1 MNKPKEINKYIKE
14 VKKTTGIV
22 EDSIEKGNYSLAI
35 EKLEVTL
42 NDNENKNKYVFY
54 QEEEKKFK
62 NILTFS
68 AIGVLSIIY
77 FYYFYMCM
85 GTLIYSNEYKGY
97 PAVGITIIL
106 ILLALNMMF
115 VRKMIQ
121 QSGFNARYNQYYTD
135 LRFKNIEII
144 DDLVSYTKISDEKI
158 VTDLQKAVK
167 DKLIPQGHFGT
178 DNIIFMTSDEIY
190 ERYKNKQAVY
200 DQYYRKQAEE
210 RLRMKERSK
219 EMQEILDQGQK
230 YIDKIHTSNDII
242 KDKIISE
249 KLDEME
255 KIVSMIFHEVDINP
269 DQADNLGMFM
279 NYYLPTTDKLLTSY
293 IEIDGKQIQGQTIKK
308 TKKEIEEVLD
318 KIIESFEKLLDKFYQ
333 EKQLDI
339 STDISAMEIMM
350 KQEGLIK

>member
-85 GTLIYSNEYKGY
+85 GTMIYSNEYKGY
-97 PAVGITIIL
+97 AAVGITIIL

-158 VTDLQKAVK
+158 V
-167 DKLIPQGHFGT
+167 
-178 DNIIFMTSDEIY
+178 
-190 ERYKNKQAVY
+190 
-200 DQYYRKQAEE
+200 
-210 RLRMKERSK
+210 
-219 EMQEILDQGQK
+219 
-230 YIDKIHTSNDII
+230 IDKVELLLKIQETQLI
-242 KDKIISE
+242 KESKILEKLELKMEEAIQTLEQIISYAE
-249 KLDEME
+249 KVLR
-255 KIVSMIFHEVDINP
+255 K
-269 DQADNLGMFM
+269 
-279 NYYLPTTDKLLTSY
+279 
-293 IEIDGKQIQGQTIKK
+293 KQ
-308 TKKEIEEVLD
+308 
-318 KIIESFEKLLDKFYQ
+318 F
-333 EKQLDI
+333 I
-339 STDISAMEIMM
+339 STDDNDLEEWYVRLT
-350 KQEGLIK
+350 KK

>member
-77 FYYFYMCM
+77 FYYFYKCM
-85 GTLIYSNEYKGY
+85 GTLIYSNEYKWY
-97 PAVGITIIL
+97 AAFGITIIL

-121 QSGFNARYNQYYTD
+121 QSHFNARYNQYYTD

-158 VTDLQKAVK
+158 VTDLKKAVK

-178 DNIIFMTSDEIY
+178 DNII
-190 ERYKNKQAVY
+190 
-200 DQYYRKQAEE
+200 
-210 RLRMKERSK
+210 
-219 EMQEILDQGQK
+219 
-230 YIDKIHTSNDII
+230 
-242 KDKIISE
+242 
-249 KLDEME
+249 
-255 KIVSMIFHEVDINP
+255 
-269 DQADNLGMFM
+269 
-279 NYYLPTTDKLLTSY
+279 
-293 IEIDGKQIQGQTIKK
+293 
-308 TKKEIEEVLD
+308 
-318 KIIESFEKLLDKFYQ
+318 
-333 EKQLDI
+333 
-339 STDISAMEIMM
+339 
-350 KQEGLIK
+350 

>member
-1 MNKPKEINKYIKE
+1 M
-14 VKKTTGIV
+14 
-22 EDSIEKGNYSLAI
+22 
-35 EKLEVTL
+35 
-42 NDNENKNKYVFY
+42 
-54 QEEEKKFK
+54 
-62 NILTFS
+62 
-68 AIGVLSIIY
+68 
-77 FYYFYMCM
+77 
-85 GTLIYSNEYKGY
+85 
-97 PAVGITIIL
+97 
-106 ILLALNMMF
+106 
-115 VRKMIQ
+115 
-121 QSGFNARYNQYYTD
+121 
-135 LRFKNIEII
+135 
-144 DDLVSYTKISDEKI
+144 KI
-158 VTDLQKAVK
+158 AVK
-167 DKLIPQGHFGT
+167 DKLIPLGHFGT

-190 ERYKNKQAVY
+190 ERYKSKQTVY
-200 DQYYRKQAEE
+200 DQYYRKQVEE

-333 EKQLDI
+333 EEQLDI

>member
-1 MNKPKEINKYIKE
+1 M
-14 VKKTTGIV
+14 

-97 PAVGITIIL
+97 AAVEITIIL

-210 RLRMKERSK
+210 RL
-219 EMQEILDQGQK
+219 
-230 YIDKIHTSNDII
+230 N
-242 KDKIISE
+242 
-249 KLDEME
+249 
-255 KIVSMIFHEVDINP
+255 
-269 DQADNLGMFM
+269 
-279 NYYLPTTDKLLTSY
+279 
-293 IEIDGKQIQGQTIKK
+293 
-308 TKKEIEEVLD
+308 
-318 KIIESFEKLLDKFYQ
+318 
-333 EKQLDI
+333 
-339 STDISAMEIMM
+339 
-350 KQEGLIK
+350 